1 MPSRQPL
8 PGVLPAVERGDRVRV
23 TIEATVDAVESI
35 PGEDVGRVRAT
46 VLTRAKD
53 APRLIDG
60 AWWVECADVGMVP
73 ASRVEVQP

>member
-8 PGVLPAVERGDRVRV
+8 PGALPTVERGDRVRV
-23 TIEATVDAVESI
+23 TIEAHVEAVESI

-53 APRLIDG
+53 APRMIDG
-60 AWWVECADVGMVP
+60 AWLVECSDVGMVP
-73 ASRVEVQP
+73 ACAVEVQP